1 MVGAVANSVGFPA
14 VVFTFFETMDE
25 LRSVLSPDDV
35 AKFEQCWDTLDP
47 DRTGYIG
54 MWKLPSLMERSKLL
68 ASSSK
73 GPRICSW
80 FPLQATY

>member
-1 MVGAVANSVGFPA
+1 
-14 VVFTFFETMDE
+14 MDE

-35 AKFEQCWDTLDP
+35 AKFEQCWDSLDP

-68 ASSSK
+68 SLLEIDRECA
-73 GPRICSW
+73 RV
-80 FPLQATY
+80 FPLQKH